1 MPPTNKSSAEAWY
14 IMVVAFT
21 YMGIGFM
28 VQGILKKSW
37 MVHLYNN
44 NLDIFKDWERK
55 GLLRLQAV
63 VEYIKVGHVIARLAA
78 EQGLKSHDKQRIR
91 ELYNSIVSSSSTNF
105 VGFGNI
111 ADTSLCCQTSKFYL
125 RKFDCYRKLCSRKHK
140 YNHRVNIS
148 NSTNCDN
155 HLPKSQCADQAVPQK
170 PD

>member
-1 MPPTNKSSAEAWY
+1 MPPTNKTSAEAWY

-63 VEYIKVGHVIARLAA
+63 VEYIKVGRVIARLAA
-78 EQGLKSHDKQRIR
+78 E
-91 ELYNSIVSSSSTNF
+91 
-105 VGFGNI
+105 
-111 ADTSLCCQTSKFYL
+111 
-125 RKFDCYRKLCSRKHK
+125 
-140 YNHRVNIS
+140 
-148 NSTNCDN
+148 
-155 HLPKSQCADQAVPQK
+155 
-170 PD
+170 